1 LAKTERI
8 DLRAFQAELSERL
21 KHKTA
26 ADVGNLR
33 LAIGSANEQWLVR
46 LSDTG
51 EVLPVPQMTPV
62 PLTKPWF
69 IGIANVRGALH
80 GVIDFA
86 RFMGTQGA
94 RERSAVNAGQSR
106 LVLLG
111 ARFGD
116 IRAGLLVDRVLGLR
130 NVAERSDRRCR
141 STEDRGTERTRKMAF
156 GLPLLG
162 KGTASAASRSAKART
177 PAPREPVRSARANAE
192 EPKRGNIAPRQAAS
206 FPGLSAMPVVRQF
219 QLLAIAF
226 VAFLILAA
234 VAAIWSSRLGTQG
247 GAASGA
253 ATDMQMLSQRLARGS
268 ALTSI
273 GNREGFQQVKE
284 ARDAFRAE
292 LDALMKGGSV
302 RGVEIAA
309 TSDPATQG
317 TLTEIAQRF
326 DKIDQSAT
334 LLLANEAAVTALS
347 GSVDAINQGN
357 PALLELTETGAS
369 LLQQSGGSVRDVG
382 YANQMV
388 MLTQRIAKNANA
400 LTAGDAIDR
409 ETSSAL
415 GKDVVTFRDLLN
427 GFIGGSDTPRI
438 AALREG
444 PARQAYLQIRER
456 FADYEQRVGAILANL
471 QKLIAAK
478 ESARTINV
486 ESEPLLDKTR
496 VLSNAFASERRGQTI
511 ASVFAVLFGVL
522 AAASLALLAKV
533 YLDDARQR
541 AQGSEHENR
550 RNQEAIL
557 RLLNEMGTLADGDLT
572 VKASVTEDVTG
583 AIADSIN
590 FTVEEL
596 RSVVV
601 GINSSTEQVTKA
613 TRDTQ
618 AISNQ
623 LYEASQRQSNE
634 IQQASASV
642 LQMAQSINEVSQSAA
657 QSARVAQQSLKAAEK
672 GALAVQNQI
681 AGMNDIRGQIQ
692 ETSKRIKRL
701 GESSLEIGEI
711 VELISDITEQTNVL
725 ALNAAIQA
733 ASAGEAGRGF
743 SVVAEEVQRLAE
755 RSGEATKQIDAIVK
769 TIQSDTQDAVM
780 AMDKSTQGVV
790 DGAKLSDSAGQAL
803 QEIERISRELAEL
816 IQGISAQT
824 SKQSSSV
831 TDVTKGMQG
840 ILRITDETTE
850 GTRQANVSIGELAR
864 LADELRASVAGFKV

>member
-1 LAKTERI
+1 
-8 DLRAFQAELSERL
+8 
-21 KHKTA
+21 
-26 ADVGNLR
+26 
-33 LAIGSANEQWLVR
+33 
-46 LSDTG
+46 
-51 EVLPVPQMTPV
+51 
-62 PLTKPWF
+62 
-69 IGIANVRGALH
+69 
-80 GVIDFA
+80 
-86 RFMGTQGA
+86 
-94 RERSAVNAGQSR
+94 
-106 LVLLG
+106 
-111 ARFGD
+111 
-116 IRAGLLVDRVLGLR
+116 
-130 NVAERSDRRCR
+130 
-141 STEDRGTERTRKMAF
+141 MAF
-156 GLPLLG
+156 GLKLPLFG
-162 KGTASAASRSAKART
+162 KGAASSKSLPAKTGAS
-177 PAPREPVRSARANAE
+177 APRETVRSARARMDE
-192 EPKRGNIAPRQAAS
+192 SKRGSIAARQTKP
-206 FPGLSAMPVVRQF
+206 FPGLAALPVARQF
-219 QLLAIAF
+219 QLLAIAL
-226 VAFLILAA
+226 VTFLVRAAIAA
-234 VAAIWSSRLGTQG
+234 VWSSRLGAQ
-247 GAASGA
+247 GAAASAA

-273 GNREGFQQVKE
+273 GNREGFKQVKD
-284 ARDAFRAE
+284 ARDAFRSE
-292 LDALMKGGSV
+292 LDALMKGGTV

-309 TSDPATQG
+309 ATDATTQG

-326 DKIDQSAT
+326 DKVDKSAS
-334 LLLANEAAVTALS
+334 LLLANEAAVTALA
-347 GSVDAINQGN
+347 GGVDAINQGN
-357 PALLELTETGAS
+357 PALLDLTENGAS

-400 LTAGDAIDR
+400 LTAGDTIDR
-409 ETSSAL
+409 EISFAL
-415 GKDVVTFRDLLN
+415 GKDVTTFREILN
-427 GFIGGSDTPRI
+427 GFIGGNDALRI
-438 AALREG
+438 AAMREG
-444 PARQAYLQIRER
+444 PARQTYLQVRER
-456 FADYEQRVGAILANL
+456 FADYEQRVGAILANM

-478 ESARTINV
+478 ESARTING
-486 ESEPLLDKTR
+486 ESEPLLEKTR
-496 VLSNAFASERRGQTI
+496 SLSESFVTERRGQTI
-511 ASVFAVLFGVL
+511 ASVLAVLLGL
-522 AAASLALLAKV
+522 LGAASLAVLAKV

-541 AQGSEHENR
+541 AHGSEQENR

-601 GINSSTEQVTKA
+601 GINSSTEQVSKA

-623 LYEASQRQSNE
+623 LYEASQRQSKE

-672 GALAVQNQI
+672 GAVAVQNQI

-769 TIQSDTQDAVM
+769 TIQSDTQDAVA